1 MTKPSRHTEWLSLVE
16 VSGPFLAVPVL
27 EKAFPQGLDVVETPK
42 RQRLRAAYEEWRD
55 AVDDNDPLLADLHR
69 EWIRLVFTEILEYD
83 GSTLKTDA
91 ETSNAY
97 MVSSPERT
105 ETFVPD
111 WTVVSL
117 SGDKPRLFVSIQP
130 PGTDFE
136 RVRKDDRWPAS
147 LIERMVALCRTHTV
161 RLGVFTDGERWMLVN
176 APVGG
181 MSSHASWY
189 ARLWFQEPV
198 TLKAFQSLWSVRRC
212 FGPSEETLEA
222 LLDRSLEHHEEI
234 TDTLGE
240 QVRRAVE
247 VLVQCLDKADA
258 DRNRELLRDVSPTEL
273 YEAGLIVMMRLVF
286 VLCAEER
293 GLLLLGDPVYD
304 ECYAVSTLRAQLA
317 EEADRH
323 GPEVLDRRHDAW
335 ARLLSV
341 FRAVYG
347 GIDHESLRMPAL
359 GGSLFDPD
367 RFPFL
372 EGRPKGTSW
381 RDSDAAPLPI
391 DNRTVLLLL
400 NSLQL
405 LEQHGGALL
414 LSYRALDVE
423 QIGHVYEGLLEHTV
437 ARMPSVTV
445 GLVGSKKAKNPNLPL
460 SEMESARMAAEDTLV
475 SLVKETTERSE
486 AAIRKA
492 LARPVDD
499 ALFGRLL
506 AVCGGD
512 TTLAER
518 IRPFANLVRT
528 DAWDDP
534 IVYREGASMVTLGA
548 DRRETGTHY
557 TPKSLTES
565 IVETT
570 LEPIVY
576 FGPAEGKPRE
586 EWRLKTPAELLDL
599 KICDMAM
606 GSGAFLV
613 QVCRYLAERLVEAWA
628 AEEATGKFVTA
639 EGEVR
644 PSADDADPIPKG
656 LDERLLIA
664 RRLIAERCLY
674 GVDINPL
681 AVELAKLSIW
691 LVTLAKGRPFGFLD
705 HNLRHGDSL
714 LGIHRLDQLTKFK
727 LNPGDGP
734 YQQRIFGQNVAGA
747 VAEAVKIRRRL
758 RAIPIRDIRDVE
770 IMALLDTEARKKL
783 QSIEVVADAMIGEAL
798 RSDDRARSLDS
809 ALDSLAVQAGEFLTG
824 NGSMGEIIAKRAQAV
839 LSVGLSE
846 GKPSRHPF
854 HWPLEFPEVFCHENG
869 GFDVMMGNPPF
880 LWGLRISI
888 RISVP
893 FSHFLKR
900 EWPHARKNADLCTYF
915 LLRSNLILRATS
927 SAMGFITTKSIAESD
942 NKETSFDYLST
953 NGLTIFAANTDI
965 RWPGTAMV
973 IVSTVNL
980 FKGTWSGSFSLNGE
994 MVKRIS
1000 TSLSDEISIGNPRR
1014 LLCNKH
1020 KCFQGSVPLGDG
1032 FFLAEAEANKYLK
1045 IGNNKKV
1052 IFQYITGKELNNSYS
1067 FEPSR
1072 WVIYFSD
1079 WSLEECKKYP
1089 ELLSIVRESVKPE
1102 RDKII
1107 PKNNMARQR
1116 KDLWWKFTGPT
1127 VDLYRAISANERVL
1141 VSAVVGKHHAFAFIP
1156 ANYIYANT
1164 INVFSFNDYE
1174 HFIVLQSNFHMAW
1187 SLHQGSNLGETPR
1200 YNVSDCFETFPFPD
1214 PFIDI
1219 NFIGIKYHNHRRNMM
1234 LTRKEGLTT
1243 IYNHFNN
1250 PNELSEDV
1258 KMLRYLHVKMDNIVG
1273 AAYGWSDLN
1282 LGHGFHQVRSLP
1294 GNDCVRFTISEV
1306 ARLEVLKRLSDV
1318 NRQRYE
1324 EEVVR
1329 VHEKK
1334 GKPTS
1339 NSRKRSSKEGNG
1351 LHLTCPKQ
1359 TYSSNQPAQ
1368 LRLPIDEERQL
1379 SYGADFS
1386 NLGRNGSLRWSG
1398 LSAVMSYLRAHP
1410 GWHMKKDI
1418 LAATGLIDSHWN
1430 ASIADLIRKCLVESQ
1445 GEGRSTRYRAKKRRG
1460 NPDD

>member
-83 GSTLKTDA
+83 GSMLKTDA

-105 ETFVPD
+105 ETFGPD
-111 WTVVSL
+111 WTVVSP

-147 LIERMVALCRTHTV
+147 LIERMVGLCRTHAV
-161 RLGVFTDGERWMLVN
+161 RLGVLTDGERWMLVN

-212 FGPSEETLEA
+212 FGPSDETLEA
-222 LLDRSLEHHEEI
+222 LLERSLEHHEEI

-258 DRNRELLRDVSPTEL
+258 DRNRELLRDVSPSEL

-423 QIGHVYEGLLEHTV
+423 QIGHVYEGLLEHAV
-437 ARMPSVTV
+437 ARMPSVAV
-445 GLVGSKKAKNPNLPL
+445 GLMGSKKAKNPNLPL
-460 SEMESARMAAEDTLV
+460 SEMESARMDGEDILV
-475 SLVKETTERSE
+475 ALVKETTERSE

-492 LARPVDD
+492 LARPVDE
-499 ALFGRLL
+499 AVFGRLL

-599 KICDMAM
+599 KICDMAV

-613 QVCRYLAERLVEAWA
+613 QVCRYLGERLVEAWA
-628 AEEATGKFVTA
+628 AEEASGKFVTA

-644 PSADDADPIPKG
+644 ASADDADPIPKD
-656 LDERLLIA
+656 LDERLVIA

-714 LGIHRLDQLTKFK
+714 LGIYRLDQLTKLK
-727 LNPGDGP
+727 LKPDDGP
-734 YQQRIFGQNVAGA
+734 YQQRIFGQNVASA
-747 VAEAVKIRRRL
+747 VAEAVKIRKGL

-770 IMALLDTEARKKL
+770 TMARLDAEARKKL
-783 QSIEVVADAMIGEAL
+783 EPVELVADTMIGAVL
-798 RSDDRARSLDS
+798 RANGNTRAIDS
-809 ALDSLAVQAGEFLTG
+809 ALDSLAAQVDAFLKG
-824 NGSMGEIIAKRAQAV
+824 NVEVGRAISSDACAA
-839 LSVGLSE
+839 LSVDLPAGA
-846 GKPSRHPF
+846 PPRIPF
-854 HWPLEFPEVFCHENG
+854 HWPLEYPEVFTGANG
-869 GFDVMMGNPPF
+869 GFHALIGNPPF
-880 LWGLRISI
+880 LGGKRIGSCMGD
-888 RISVP
+888 SYLA
-893 FSHFLKR
+893 FLKGYLVTT
-900 EWPHARKNADLCTYF
+900 KGSGDLCVF
-915 LLRSNLILRATS
+915 FFKRALQLLKEECPAGLLATGTFVEGDTLRCGPEHLIANGATFYRALRN
-927 SAMGFITTKSIAESD
+927 IP
-942 NKETSFDYLST
+942 
-953 NGLTIFAANTDI
+953 
-965 RWPGTAMV
+965 WPGSASV
-973 IVSTVNL
+973 DICIVNF
-980 FKGTWSGSFSLNGE
+980 FKGAW
-994 MVKRIS
+994 
-1000 TSLSDEISIGNPRR
+1000 
-1014 LLCNKH
+1014 
-1020 KCFQGSVPLGDG
+1020 
-1032 FFLAEAEANKYLK
+1032 
-1045 IGNNKKV
+1045 
-1052 IFQYITGKELNNSYS
+1052 TGKY
-1067 FEPSR
+1067 
-1072 WVIYFSD
+1072 WID
-1079 WSLEECKKYP
+1079 G
-1089 ELLSIVRESVKPE
+1089 
-1102 RDKII
+1102 
-1107 PKNNMARQR
+1107 RQ
-1116 KDLWWKFTGPT
+1116 
-1127 VDLYRAISANERVL
+1127 
-1141 VSAVVGKHHAFAFIP
+1141 
-1156 ANYIYANT
+1156 
-1164 INVFSFNDYE
+1164 
-1174 HFIVLQSNFHMAW
+1174 
-1187 SLHQGSNLGETPR
+1187 
-1200 YNVSDCFETFPFPD
+1200 
-1214 PFIDI
+1214 
-1219 NFIGIKYHNHRRNMM
+1219 
-1234 LTRKEGLTT
+1234 
-1243 IYNHFNN
+1243 
-1250 PNELSEDV
+1250 
-1258 KMLRYLHVKMDNIVG
+1258 
-1273 AAYGWSDLN
+1273 
-1282 LGHGFHQVRSLP
+1282 
-1294 GNDCVRFTISEV
+1294 
-1306 ARLEVLKRLSDV
+1306 V
-1318 NRQRYE
+1318 N
-1324 EEVVR
+1324 
-1329 VHEKK
+1329 
-1334 GKPTS
+1334 
-1339 NSRKRSSKEGNG
+1339 
-1351 LHLTCPKQ
+1351 
-1359 TYSSNQPAQ
+1359 
-1368 LRLPIDEERQL
+1368 
-1379 SYGADFS
+1379 
-1386 NLGRNGSLRWSG
+1386 
-1398 LSAVMSYLRAHP
+1398 
-1410 GWHMKKDI
+1410 
-1418 LAATGLIDSHWN
+1418 
-1430 ASIADLIRKCLVESQ
+1430 
-1445 GEGRSTRYRAKKRRG
+1445 
-1460 NPDD
+1460 

>member
-27 EKAFPQGLDVVETPK
+27 EKAFPQGLDVVETQK

-55 AVDDNDPLLADLHR
+55 AVEDNDPLLADLHR
-69 EWIRLVFTEILEYD
+69 EWIRLVFMEILEYD

-105 ETFVPD
+105 ETFGPD
-111 WTVVSL
+111 WTVVSP
-117 SGDKPRLFVSIQP
+117 SGDKPRLFVSIQA

-147 LIERMVALCRTHTV
+147 LIERMVALCRTHAV
-161 RLGVFTDGERWMLVN
+161 RLGVLTDGERWTLIN

-212 FGPSEETLEA
+212 FGPSDETLEA
-222 LLDRSLEHHEEI
+222 LLERSLEHHEEI

-258 DRNRELLRDVSPTEL
+258 DRNRELLRDVSPSEL

-341 FRAVYG
+341 FRAVHG

-445 GLVGSKKAKNPNLPL
+445 GLTGSKKAKNPNLPL
-460 SEMESARMAAEDTLV
+460 SEMESARMDGEDILV
-475 SLVKETTERSE
+475 ALVKETTERSE

-492 LARPVDD
+492 LARPVDE
-499 ALFGRLL
+499 AVFGRLL

-518 IRPFANLVRT
+518 ISPFANLVRT

-586 EWRLKTPAELLDL
+586 EWRLKAPAELLDL

-628 AEEATGKFVTA
+628 AEEASGKFVTA

-714 LGIHRLDQLTKFK
+714 LGIHRLDQLTKLK
-727 LNPGDGP
+727 LNPDDAP
-734 YQQRIFGQNVAGA
+734 YQQRIFGQNVVSA
-747 VAEAVKIRRRL
+747 VAEAVEIRRRL
-758 RAIPIRDIRDVE
+758 RAVPIRDIRDVE
-770 IMALLDTEARKKL
+770 AMARLDAEARKKL
-783 QSIEVVADAMIGEAL
+783 QSIELVADAMIGEVL
-798 RSDDRARSLDS
+798 RANGNTRVIDS
-809 ALDSLAVQAGEFLTG
+809 ALDSLAVQADLFLKG
-824 NGSMGEIIAKRAQAV
+824 DEKMGQTIAKQAHAA
-839 LSVGLSE
+839 LSVDLPDD
-846 GKPSRHPF
+846 KPARNPF
-854 HWPLEFPEVFCHENG
+854 HWQLAFPEVFQRESS
-869 GFDVMMGNPPF
+869 GFNAFVGNPPF
-880 LWGLRISI
+880 LGGKRISTVVGPTYN
-888 RISVP
+888 SWLAVVHEGA
-893 FSHFLKR
+893 S
-900 EWPHARKNADLCTYF
+900 KNADLVAHF
-915 LLRSNLILRATS
+915 FRRSFGLLRDDGHFGLLATN
-927 SAMGFITTKSIAESD
+927 TIAEGDTRQS
-942 NKETSFDYLST
+942 
-953 NGLTIFAANTDI
+953 GLEWLLRHGALIHAAFPNEP
-965 RWPGTAMV
+965 WPGTAAVVTSRVHVRKGVWKGSCSLLGHPSPYISAYLSGLEEWTPKRLKDSEGIAFQGSIVLGMGFVLTSDEAKKMFDADPRNIEV
-973 IVSTVNL
+973 I
-980 FKGTWSGSFSLNGE
+980 FPYLNGE
-994 MVKRIS
+994 DLNSNSDQSPSRFVINFWDWPEERAQEYRLPYDWIREKVYPERLTKSMEKSYKKIMSMWWLHWNARPGLYHAIGRGYHFNRHPKGWKATTKPLKR
-1000 TSLSDEISIGNPRR
+1000 
-1014 LLCNKH
+1014 
-1020 KCFQGSVPLGDG
+1020 V
-1032 FFLAEAEANKYLK
+1032 LACSEVTKYL
-1045 IGNNKKV
+1045 N
-1052 IFQYITGKELNNSYS
+1052 F
-1067 FEPSR
+1067 
-1072 WVIYFSD
+1072 
-1079 WSLEECKKYP
+1079 
-1089 ELLSIVRESVKPE
+1089 
-1102 RDKII
+1102 
-1107 PKNNMARQR
+1107 
-1116 KDLWWKFTGPT
+1116 
-1127 VDLYRAISANERVL
+1127 
-1141 VSAVVGKHHAFAFIP
+1141 
-1156 ANYIYANT
+1156 
-1164 INVFSFNDYE
+1164 VFVPNDYVFMDRVDVIAFE
-1174 HFIVLQSNFHMAW
+1174 EWEQFGVLQS
-1187 SLHQGSNLGETPR
+1187 SLHEAWARKQSSRLETRLKYSPGNAFAT
-1200 YNVSDCFETFPFPD
+1200 YPFASTVLEGKNSDLSGISEFFHD
-1214 PFIDI
+1214 LRI
-1219 NFIGIKYHNHRRNMM
+1219 NIMRLEGI
-1234 LTRKEGLTT
+1234 GLTKL
-1243 IYNHFNN
+1243 YNWFHDPQNLKPEIN
-1250 PNELSEDV
+1250 QMRELQQEIDYCV
-1258 KMLRYLHVKMDNIVG
+1258 
-1273 AAYGWSDLN
+1273 AASYGWTDLN
-1282 LGHGFHQVRSLP
+1282 MGHDFQRVAYLPENDSL
-1294 GNDCVRFTISEV
+1294 RFTISEES
-1306 ARLEVLKRLSDV
+1306 RLEILRRLTLL
-1318 NRQRYE
+1318 NQERYKE
-1324 EEVVR
+1324 ENE
-1329 VHEKK
+1329 
-1334 GKPTS
+1334 
-1339 NSRKRSSKEGNG
+1339 
-1351 LHLTCPKQ
+1351 
-1359 TYSSNQPAQ
+1359 
-1368 LRLPIDEERQL
+1368 
-1379 SYGADFS
+1379 
-1386 NLGRNGSLRWSG
+1386 
-1398 LSAVMSYLRAHP
+1398 
-1410 GWHMKKDI
+1410 
-1418 LAATGLIDSHWN
+1418 N
-1430 ASIADLIRKCLVESQ
+1430 A
-1445 GEGRSTRYRAKKRRG
+1445 G
-1460 NPDD
+1460 